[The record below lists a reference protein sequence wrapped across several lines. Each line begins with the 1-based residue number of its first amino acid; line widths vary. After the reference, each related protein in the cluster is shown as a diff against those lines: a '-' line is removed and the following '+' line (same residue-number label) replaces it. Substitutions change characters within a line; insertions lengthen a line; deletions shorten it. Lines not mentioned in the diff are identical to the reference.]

1 MIGPL
6 ADEVGAGATSA
17 PQGRSRGHG
26 FCYAP
31 IRKELLSDSEVLVSA
46 RFFSLR
52 YLLLYEH
59 TSYTC
64 FAGGGFHGG
73 LAPVAPFRDPLPP
86 PIICCVLLLV
96 GLLSCSCSLGS
107 CVVVG
112 GEVLPSH
119 PSVSFQVLFQVTA
132 GCFSLSLT
140 VFLRS
145 RDLRFTYSM
154 FLLLYQGPKRVTRRI
169 NYFTQT
175 IVLLFIVSTSAL
187 FVWKVSCLN
196 LPATSRIRRAQQL

>member
-1 MIGPL
+1 MIGTL

-31 IRKELLSDSEVLVSA
+31 ISKELLSDSEVLVSA

-96 GLLSCSCSLGS
+96 GFLSCSSSLGS
-107 CVVVG
+107 CAVVG
-112 GEVLPSH
+112 GRSSH
-119 PSVSFQVLFQVTA
+119 PTRLCPSKYFFKSQLVAFPCHSRFSFALVICDSPIL
-132 GCFSLSLT
+132 CFCFCT
-140 VFLRS
+140 R
-145 RDLRFTYSM
+145 
-154 FLLLYQGPKRVTRRI
+154 GP
-169 NYFTQT
+169 
-175 IVLLFIVSTSAL
+175 SE
-187 FVWKVSCLN
+187 
-196 LPATSRIRRAQQL
+196 